1 MSANRSALPIGA
13 ARRRLTL
20 EQPILVADDAGGA
33 ATTHQPVAVVW
44 AQLLWRGGEERRLA
58 GRPEQVARH
67 EVSFRWRAGVTA
79 GMRLTGDGITLGIVS
94 AGDPDGT
101 RRRLVCLCEEIR
113 S

>member
-1 MSANRSALPIGA
+1 MARNRSASRIGS

-20 EQPILVADDAGGA
+20 EQPVLIADDAGGW
-33 ATTHQPVAVVW
+33 ATTHQPVALVW

-58 GRPEQVARH
+58 GRPEQAARH

-79 GMRLTGDGITLGIVS
+79 GMRLIGADMTLGIVS

-101 RRRLVCLCEEIR
+101 RRRLVCLCEEIKP
-113 S
+113 